1 MNGVRRLAQVK
12 GERVCTQKVRLTL
25 GQTDSAVARSNGP
38 FIVEVRMETQL
49 LYPPLAI
56 ELPRKTFWQRI
67 QTKAMC
73 QEGSHR
79 TGRGTRRPVCISK
92 SRRAWDIQHTRQ
104 LNLWRAH
111 SSLHLHI
118 ALRVSRRRCAVC
130 PCFRRT

>member
-67 QTKAMC
+67 K
-73 QEGSHR
+73 R
-79 TGRGTRRPVCISK
+79 
-92 SRRAWDIQHTRQ
+92 
-104 LNLWRAH
+104 L
-111 SSLHLHI
+111 
-118 ALRVSRRRCAVC
+118 
-130 PCFRRT
+130 